1 MRACIYYIQNH
12 DIRQS
17 PYFIYFPSKSLF
29 SLTEENTRKTYILS
43 ADVVDTETGRPVI
56 AVNEVDAAAVIVKSL
71 KRCNEVFRLPVEQLH
86 HQFPTPTVPVGEIK
100 YPAVS
105 SGVFDPRG
113 SRQISMQAWLLGSLL
128 AGIKGHRI
136 FPFLPKVNIDR
147 EGLTAG
153 DIVLALVSP
162 QGPSASAG
170 SIQRD
175 CPLVL

>member
-1 MRACIYYIQNH
+1 MIY
-12 DIRQS
+12 
-17 PYFIYFPSKSLF
+17 P
-29 SLTEENTRKTYILS
+29 
-43 ADVVDTETGRPVI
+43 ETSRPVI

-86 HQFPTPTVPVGEIK
+86 HQLPAPTVPVGE
-100 YPAVS
+100 
-105 SGVFDPRG
+105 
-113 SRQISMQAWLLGSLL
+113 
-128 AGIKGHRI
+128 IKGHRI

-162 QGPSASAG
+162 QGPSAPAG

>member
-71 KRCNEVFRLPVEQLH
+71 KRYNEVFRLPVEQLH
-86 HQFPTPTVPVGEIK
+86 HQFPALTVPVGEIE
-100 YPAVS
+100 
-105 SGVFDPRG
+105 
-113 SRQISMQAWLLGSLL
+113 
-128 AGIKGHRI
+128 GHRI